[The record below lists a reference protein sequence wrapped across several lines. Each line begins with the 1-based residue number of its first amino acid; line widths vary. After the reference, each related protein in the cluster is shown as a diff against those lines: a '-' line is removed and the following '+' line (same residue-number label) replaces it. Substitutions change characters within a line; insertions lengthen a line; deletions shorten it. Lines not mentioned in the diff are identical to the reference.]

1 MIVPIIKYGSSL
13 LRKHTS
19 VITKDDNS
27 AQIVANLFDTLKTEA
42 GIGLAGPQIGLLKRL
57 FVMDTSPLT
66 DDDSSV
72 EKIEEAVINPEIVEK
87 SSETVIYNEGC
98 LSIPGI
104 YRDVIRP
111 EKIRVRYQDVS
122 FNTIEKELDG
132 IQARIFQHE
141 YDHLDGIL
149 FIDRL
154 NSIER
159 KLLAGKLSKIR
170 KQK

>member
-13 LRKHTS
+13 LRKHAS
-19 VITKDDNS
+19 AITKEDDPEK
-27 AQIVANLFDTLKTEA
+27 IANNLYDTLKKEA
-42 GIGLAGPQIGLLKRL
+42 GLGLAGPQIGLLKRI
-57 FVMDTSPLT
+57 FVIDTSPLT
-66 DDDSSV
+66 DDPSV
-72 EKIEEAVINPEIVEK
+72 EKTEEAVINPEIIEK
-87 SSETVIYNEGC
+87 SSDTAIYNEGC

-104 YRDVIRP
+104 YKDVKRP
-111 EKIRVRYQDVS
+111 EKIRVRYQDVA
-122 FNTIEKELDG
+122 FNIIEKELDG

-159 KLLAGKLSKIR
+159 KLLAGKISKIR